1 MKTLVSALA
10 FASFATLAFAQGT
23 VNFDTKAVLARV
35 YNYNDTFDATG
46 VSTASTVLGTGFWA
60 QLYAVD
66 GTGGAESSLVAVG
79 SPVNL
84 RTGINA
90 GYVVTAAPV
99 NPVVTVTSTAGGAV
113 TLQVR
118 VWSADYASYDA
129 AVAGWNAK
137 DQKTTY
143 GNSAVISLASTGS
156 TLVTPPNLT
165 GLTSFS
171 MVAPLPVPEPATLAL
186 AGIGG
191 LGLIA
196 LRRKQA

>member
-10 FASFATLAFAQGT
+10 FASFATLTFAQGT

-46 VSTASTVLGTGFWA
+46 ASTASTVLGTAFWM

-66 GTGGAESSLVAVG
+66 GTGGAEGSLVAVG
-79 SPVNL
+79 SPVNA
-84 RTGINA
+84 RAGINA
-90 GYVVTAAPV
+90 GYSLTGAPA
-99 NPVVTVTSTAGGAV
+99 NPVVTVTPVSGGAV

-118 VWSADYASYDA
+118 VWSATYATYAA
-129 AVAGWNAK
+129 AVTAWEGGA
-137 DQKTTY
+137 QGATY
-143 GNSAVISLASTGS
+143 GKSGIISLASTGS

-165 GLTSFS
+165 GLTSFQ
-171 MVAPLPVPEPATLAL
+171 MVAPVPEPATLAL

-191 LGLIA
+191 LGLLA